1 MSILVEIMRTRNP
14 ELEILC
20 IQTAESY
27 FDKQEIAV
35 FQWQYHLLRVFV
47 VLVILNSKYQKI
59 IINQDDHVHSMEIN
73 VNTNN
78 DENVKFKQK

>member
-47 VLVILNSKYQKI
+47 VLVILNSK
-59 IINQDDHVHSMEIN
+59 DHHHPRRPCSLN
-73 VNTNN
+73 G
-78 DENVKFKQK
+78 DKCKHK